1 MTEFDDMDTV
11 RFLAETDEDVKDE
24 ISNKIFD
31 L

>member
-1 MTEFDDMDTV
+1 MSEFDDMDTV